1 MSSPMIS
8 KTVSS
13 IVGFP
18 FLLGVLRVQ
27 ECPISDPVI
36 VSNTISDPVIYL
48 RYVYDVFCIFRKGVD
63 FHTFLDTLNSLHAN
77 LRFTY
82 EYGGSEIPFLD
93 TNIKLTSGGIKTT
106 VFRKKT
112 DTGVILNESAV
123 TPPQWKKSL
132 VSCFLHRAT
141 IVCSDQDSL
150 EKEIRK
156 LRQTFEQNNYNVNF
170 FDKETNKYFERK
182 LQKKISEQEVE
193 KTTTPNKRKAWIKL
207 PYIGK
212 PSVHLGKRLQTLLHR
227 QMDTDLRV
235 TYGTTKIKDSF
246 RLKDRD
252 APEICTQVVY
262 KFTCPGDPD
271 ITYIGFT
278 NRSLRERVAE
288 HLNIKKCTT
297 AVSDHISQCKTCCEN
312 GVSINDFKI
321 LRQCQQK
328 WDTPVH
334 EALLIKKENPRLN
347 RQSLKSSRY
356 SFTLRV
362 FN

>member
-182 LQKKISEQEVE
+182 LQKKISEQEV
-193 KTTTPNKRKAWIKL
+193 
-207 PYIGK
+207 
-212 PSVHLGKRLQTLLHR
+212 
-227 QMDTDLRV
+227 
-235 TYGTTKIKDSF
+235 
-246 RLKDRD
+246 
-252 APEICTQVVY
+252 VY

-278 NRSLRERVAE
+278 NRSFSGTSCGTSE
-288 HLNIKKCTT
+288 H
-297 AVSDHISQCKTCCEN
+297 
-312 GVSINDFKI
+312 
-321 LRQCQQK
+321 
-328 WDTPVH
+328 
-334 EALLIKKENPRLN
+334 
-347 RQSLKSSRY
+347 
-356 SFTLRV
+356 
-362 FN
+362 